1 MKLILTLI
9 VLLSHQLFHSQI
21 KNIVLEGGGIR
32 GIAYVGAIK
41 ALEEKNMLANIENIA
56 GTSVGGLTAALICV
70 GYTSEE
76 LERELTA
83 LKFNK
88 FNDGKGIFIG
98 GSNRMIKKYGWYRGE
113 ELTNWL
119 NELLYQ
125 KTGIEDI
132 TFAELQDLSLKNNN
146 YKNLHVTATNLS
158 LQQCQVLSHNTFPNM
173 RIADAVRIS
182 ASIPLYFTAIF
193 MDSSGNI
200 YNKQPTDISTHVMS
214 DGGFIAN
221 YPIHIFDTDYSKDQ
235 TIGLRLDS
243 DDQIALKDQ
252 NVIAP
257 YEINNLTD
265 YIGAFYNIV
274 IENLNRV
281 NITEEDWNRTISIS
295 TCNVG
300 PKIKKL
306 KTDEVNN
313 LTNSGYL
320 STLNFLDKKAK
331 L

>member
-1 MKLILTLI
+1 MKLIITLSI
-9 VLLSHQLFHSQI
+9 LLSQQIFHSQI
-21 KNIVLEGGGIR
+21 KNLVLEGGGIR
-32 GIAYVGAIK
+32 GLAYVGAIK
-41 ALEEKNMLANIENIA
+41 ALEEKNILSDIENIA

-76 LERELTA
+76 LEHELTS

-98 GSNRMIKKYGWYRGE
+98 GSNRMINKYGWYRGE
-113 ELTNWL
+113 SLTSWL
-119 NELLYQ
+119 NELLYK

-132 TFAELQDLSLKNNN
+132 TFAELQDLSFKNNN

-182 ASIPLYFTAIF
+182 ASIPLYFTAVFI
-193 MDSSGNI
+193 DSSGNL
-200 YNKQPTDISTHVMS
+200 YNKQPNNIATHVMS

-221 YPIHIFDTDYSKDQ
+221 YPIHIFDTDYTKDQ

-243 DDQIALKDQ
+243 DNQIALNDQ
-252 NVIAP
+252 SIIAP

-274 IENLNRV
+274 IESLNRV
-281 NITEEDWNRTISIS
+281 NLTEEDWNRTISIS

-306 KTDEVNN
+306 KTEEVIS

-320 STLNFLDKKAK
+320 STINYLDKKN
-331 L
+331 